1 MTPKETIEKL
11 EAITNNDPEEDHLNA
26 DNYLLDLLES
36 LGHKAVVTAFDNARN
51 RGRGFWYS

>member
-26 DNYLLDLLES
+26 DNYLLDLLET
-36 LGHKAVVTAFDNARN
+36 LGHKDVVIAFNKARN